1 MLREV
6 KTKNAPLPVGHY
18 CQGIIHNN
26 LLFVSG
32 QIPLDPSTGTL
43 KEDFEDACRQAL
55 NNIMAVVEAG
65 GSSLKQIINI
75 KIYITDISL
84 FAKFDEIYK
93 QYFGDHRPAR
103 AVIGVSELP
112 KKAQIEVEAIA
123 AIKD

>member
-6 KTKNAPLPVGHY
+6 KTEKAPLPVGHY
-18 CQGIIHNN
+18 SQGIINDN

-32 QIPLDPSTGTL
+32 QIPLDPSTNKL
-43 KEDFEDACRQAL
+43 VKEFDDACIQAL
-55 NNIMAVVEAG
+55 DNMLAVVEAG

-93 QYFGDHRPAR
+93 QYLGDHRPAR

>member
-1 MLREV
+1 VLREV
-6 KTKNAPLPVGHY
+6 KTKKAPLPVGHY

-43 KEDFEDACRQAL
+43 KEVFEDACKQTL
-55 NNIMAVVEAG
+55 NNVMAVVEEG
-65 GSSLKQIINI
+65 GSSLNQIINV

-84 FAKFDEIYK
+84 FSQVDRIFK
-93 QYFGDHRPAR
+93 QYFGNHRPTR

-112 KKAQIEVEAIA
+112 KNAPVEIEATAVIE
-123 AIKD
+123 D

>member
-6 KTKNAPLPVGHY
+6 KTKKAPLPVGHY

-43 KEDFEDACRQAL
+43 KEDFEDACKQAL

-65 GSSLKQIINI
+65 GSSLNKIINV

-84 FAKFDEIYK
+84 FSQVDRIFE
-93 QYFGDHRPAR
+93 QYFGHHRPTR

-112 KKAQIEVEAIA
+112 KKAQIEIEATAVIE
-123 AIKD
+123 D